1 MKSSDLL
8 ELSRELTRQNQ
19 AHAWITVIS
28 VTSPSSSYVGA
39 QAIVKADGELS
50 GWIGGGC
57 VQSAARAAALRSIAS
72 AVPQRLRLSN
82 TKDPSEAID
91 VRPMACASNGEVE
104 LFIQPAAVAPR
115 LRIYGNTP
123 IVRIA
128 AWLAREADFDPL
140 TDQEAADMDAL
151 ANSSASTVE
160 ATTASL
166 LTSGLSSA
174 SKSAPALATV
184 ASASSSP
191 AMDRETYALIA
202 TQGEGDELAL
212 EAALH
217 SCARA
222 VLVIASK
229 RKAERLRTAMKL
241 RGISQDRIDVIHA
254 PAGPDI
260 GAVTPNEIALAAVA
274 GLVALRRGHAP
285 SSTQHTQPAPTQHKR
300 PAPTAVE
307 NQPVTGYVNPVC
319 GAVVDP
325 ARALSSL
332 TMSGQTHYFCC
343 EGCRTEFERDP
354 EKYLEIGAHMREP
367 ARTTHE

>member
-8 ELSRELTRQNQ
+8 ELSRELTRQKQ
-19 AHAWITVIS
+19 PHAWITVIS

-39 QAIVKADGELS
+39 QAIVRSDGELS

-115 LRIYGNTP
+115 LRIYGSTP

-151 ANSSASTVE
+151 GNSSASVLE
-160 ATTASL
+160 A
-166 LTSGLSSA
+166 
-174 SKSAPALATV
+174 APAPV
-184 ASASSSP
+184 SP
-191 AMDRETYALIA
+191 PAPVMDRETYALIA

-274 GLVALRRGHAP
+274 GLVALRRGHVP
-285 SSTQHTQPAPTQHKR
+285 SSAQHTIET
-300 PAPTAVE
+300 
-307 NQPVTGYVNPVC
+307 QPVTGYVNPVC
-319 GAVVDP
+319 GAIVDP

>member
-1 MKSSDLL
+1 MKASDLL

-19 AHAWITVIS
+19 PHAWITVIS

-39 QAIVKADGELS
+39 QAIVKSDGELS

-57 VQSAARAAALRSIAS
+57 IQSAARAAALRSIAS

-82 TKDPSEAID
+82 TKDPSEAVD

-140 TDQEAADMDAL
+140 TDDEAADVEAL
-151 ANSSASTVE
+151 ANSLAPAHASA
-160 ATTASL
+160 
-166 LTSGLSSA
+166 
-174 SKSAPALATV
+174 SAPAHASPLAREPT
-184 ASASSSP
+184 P
-191 AMDRETYALIA
+191 APSVERETYALIA
-202 TQGEGDELAL
+202 TQGESDEIAL
-212 EAALH
+212 EAALR

-222 VLVIASK
+222 VLVIASR
-229 RKAERLRTAMKL
+229 RKAERLRAAMRL
-241 RGISQDRIDVIHA
+241 RGISPERLDAMHA

-260 GAVTPNEIALAAVA
+260 GAVTPNEIALAAIA
-274 GLVALRRGHAP
+274 GLVALRRGHTP
-285 SSTQHTQPAPTQHKR
+285 SPARSTPAGV
-300 PAPTAVE
+300 AA
-307 NQPVTGYVNPVC
+307 QPVTGYVNPVC

-325 ARALSSL
+325 AHALSSL

-343 EGCRTEFERDP
+343 QGCRTEFERDP

-367 ARTTHE
+367 TRTTHE

>member
-39 QAIVKADGELS
+39 QAIVRSDGELS

-140 TDQEAADMDAL
+140 TDQEAAD
-151 ANSSASTVE
+151 VE
-160 ATTASL
+160 ALPNS
-166 LTSGLSSA
+166 
-174 SKSAPALATV
+174 V
-184 ASASSSP
+184 ASVS

-212 EAALH
+212 EAALR

-222 VLVIASK
+222 VLVVASK

-274 GLVALRRGHAP
+274 GLVALRRGHVP
-285 SSTQHTQPAPTQHKR
+285 SSAQHIRPTETQQTPAGHKQHARPAPTQHKR
-300 PAPTAVE
+300 PATTTVE
-307 NQPVTGYVNPVC
+307 TQPITGYVNPVC

-343 EGCRTEFERDP
+343 QGCRTEFERDP

-367 ARTTHE
+367 ARTTRE

>member
-1 MKSSDLL
+1 MKSSDLF

-39 QAIVKADGELS
+39 QAIVRSDGELS

-115 LRIYGNTP
+115 LRIYGSTP

-151 ANSSASTVE
+151 ANSSTSTLE
-160 ATTASL
+160 ATTA
-166 LTSGLSSA
+166 
-174 SKSAPALATV
+174 
-184 ASASSSP
+184 P
-191 AMDRETYALIA
+191 AMNRETYALIA

-212 EAALH
+212 ETALR

-222 VLVIASK
+222 VLVISSK
-229 RKAERLRTAMKL
+229 RKAERLRTAMNL
-241 RGISQDRIDVIHA
+241 RGISRDRIDVIHA

-274 GLVALRRGHAP
+274 GLVALRRGHVP
-285 SSTQHTQPAPTQHKR
+285 SSTQHMRSTQTQHSPLTPLTKHVR
-300 PAPTAVE
+300 PAPMTIE
-307 NQPVTGYVNPVC
+307 TQPVTGYVNPVC

-343 EGCRTEFERDP
+343 QGCRTEFERDP